1 MRRQN
6 DELDGLTGKKKQKNK
21 SKKTQHTQTK
31 TRATLGQMMLQTRMH
46 SFLQAFI
53 SFTFNLHLMI
63 IEGPW
68 EETHT

>member
-1 MRRQN
+1 M
-6 DELDGLTGKKKQKNK
+6 
-21 SKKTQHTQTK
+21 QHTQTK